1 METTSSQKVRLLTMK
16 LHISTLLI
24 LLLITPLLHAEGGE
38 EEEGGRDTVQALV
51 VSTNDAI
58 QEMKIHQMSGESI
71 IGLIDSL
78 LDLDQVPAELV
89 SRINDYVEE
98 RFLEHDYYISL
109 TGFYDPSIYPSQSM
123 YKSWDTYNLYPYK
136 ESLRRHDQEIDL
148 VLQDTTN
155 FCNFIPPIKGLITS
169 NFGWRDGRNH
179 NGMDIDLEVWDP
191 VKASFDGM
199 VRISRHHPGY
209 GRVVVIR
216 HYNGL
221 ETLYAHLH
229 RLKVK
234 PGEVVEAGQ
243 VIGLGGSS
251 GRSTGSHL
259 HFEVRFKGKP
269 LNPRHLID
277 FNRNRLISDSLKL
290 VKERWSYRAIPLGIE
305 YHTVKR
311 GEHLYGIAR
320 KYGTTIYQLCQMNG
334 IPRNRPLQVGQKIR
348 VGS

>member
-1 METTSSQKVRLLTMK
+1 MKINVLIFLSCVLLAPSYQ
-16 LHISTLLI
+16 LQ
-24 LLLITPLLHAEGGE
+24 ARVGG
-38 EEEGGRDTVQALV
+38 GGDKDTVQALV
-51 VSTNDAI
+51 VSTNDALKEI
-58 QEMKIHQMSGESI
+58 QFHQMSGEAI

-78 LDLDQVPAELV
+78 LDLDEIPADLV
-89 SRINDYVEE
+89 SRINEYVEE

-123 YKSWDTYNLYPYK
+123 YKSWDTYNLYPYN
-136 ESLRRHDQEIDL
+136 EALRKNDDEIDL
-148 VLQDTTN
+148 VLQDTAN
-155 FCNFIPPIKGLITS
+155 FCNFVPPIKGLITS

-234 PGEVVEAGQ
+234 PGDVVEAGQ

-259 HFEVRFKGKP
+259 HFEVRFKGRP

-277 FNRNRLISDSLKL
+277 FNGNCLISDSLKL
-290 VKERWSYRAIPLGIE
+290 IKERWSYRAIPLGVD

-320 KYGTTIYQLCQMNG
+320 KYGTTIDRLCQING
-334 IPRNRPLQVGQKIR
+334 IPRNRPLQVGQKII